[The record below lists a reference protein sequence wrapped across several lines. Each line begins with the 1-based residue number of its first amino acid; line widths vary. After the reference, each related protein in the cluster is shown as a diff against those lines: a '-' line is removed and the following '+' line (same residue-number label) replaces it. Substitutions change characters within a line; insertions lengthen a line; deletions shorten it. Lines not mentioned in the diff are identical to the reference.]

1 MAWLRACCYDLA
13 LRNAEARCL
22 TAWRAA
28 LLQGVSGVVL
38 DVGAGTGLNVRHVPK
53 ADTRLLL
60 TEPDPDMRARLTR
73 RAAAE
78 RPDATVLDAPAEA
91 LPLHDGSVDVVVC
104 TLVLCSVPEQAPALA
119 ELRRVLRPGG
129 RLVFLE
135 HVAADEGSAL
145 LRWQRRLEPLWWHI
159 AERCAL
165 TRRTDQ
171 ALLDAGFTLES
182 VARER
187 MRGGVPWVSP
197 TIRGVARPR

>member
-73 RAAAE
+73 RAADE

>member
-73 RAAAE
+73 RAADE

-135 HVAADEGSAL
+135 HVAAEEGSAL

>member
-13 LRNAEARCL
+13 LSNTEARCL
-22 TAWRAA
+22 SAWRAE
-28 LLQGVSGVVL
+28 LLKDARGVIL
-38 DVGAGTGLNVRHVPK
+38 DVGAGTGLNLRHVPK
-53 ADTRLLL
+53 TDTRLIL
-60 TEPDPDMRARLTR
+60 TEPDVDMRARLSR
-73 RAAAE
+73 RAAQE
-78 RPDATVLDAPAEA
+78 RPDAEVLDAPAEA
-91 LPLHDGSVDVVVC
+91 LPLPDASVDVVVC

-135 HVAADEGSAL
+135 HVAAEDGSAL
-145 LRWQRRLEPLWWHI
+145 LRWQRRIEPLWWHI

-165 TRRTDQ
+165 TRHTDQ
-171 ALLDAGFTLES
+171 ALLDAGFTLETLL
-182 VARER
+182 REP